1 MTKSVVAVIFG
12 VGSAAWAQSQGQQ
25 NSTNETAITTAQTYQ
40 DNLNPVRTTQS
51 QSKSGNQSVDK
62 QSVEV
67 LGPDGRYQPSFDT
80 ETETVQV
87 NDTTTRTVVRTYNW
101 DANGRRKLV
110 EIREQETRTTASGDA
125 QTMRTTS
132 NSDLDG
138 NLFVVLREVED
149 TRKTSPDAQETK
161 TTVYAADGN
170 GGFTAARQTDEVQQ
184 RNADRGVE
192 VHKTTLRPDANGN
205 LRLDEVSRKTVK
217 EEDKTRIT
225 EERISRTDLNGKLS
239 EVARTVGQET
249 ETPAGSQSTVDTYS
263 VDIPGVSREGNLHLG
278 KRVITVERKDSDGE
292 TTEQQVE
299 RPDIGNPSDGLQPS
313 AKTKYIVRYSFSGA
327 QQTSTTRAPDGN
339 GTWSVVSVETKE
351 KEPDAPR

>member
-1 MTKSVVAVIFG
+1 M
-12 VGSAAWAQSQGQQ
+12 
-25 NSTNETAITTAQTYQ
+25 
-40 DNLNPVRTTQS
+40 
-51 QSKSGNQSVDK
+51 
-62 QSVEV
+62 EV

-205 LRLDEVSRKTVK
+205 LRLDEVSRKTSQGRRQDSNHRRAHFAHRFK
-217 EEDKTRIT
+217 WQTFRSRAHRWPGNRNPRRKSEYSRYIF
-225 EERISRTDLNGKLS
+225 RGYSRSISR
-239 EVARTVGQET
+239 R
-249 ETPAGSQSTVDTYS
+249 
-263 VDIPGVSREGNLHLG
+263 
-278 KRVITVERKDSDGE
+278 
-292 TTEQQVE
+292 
-299 RPDIGNPSDGLQPS
+299 
-313 AKTKYIVRYSFSGA
+313 
-327 QQTSTTRAPDGN
+327 
-339 GTWSVVSVETKE
+339 
-351 KEPDAPR
+351 